1 MKIGMNLLLWTPF
14 VTEEHFGILKKLKAT
29 GFDGVEVPLFAGDVP
44 HYKKV
49 AKALKDNGLA
59 CTTCTVMPDAEHNPV
74 SADPKSRQGAVE
86 YLKWVIDCNA
96 ALGSEVLCGPYYHPL
111 GGKFF
116 TGKGPTPEEKE
127 RAAEVHRKIADY
139 AQKAGVV
146 LAIECLNR
154 FECYFLNTIADGVEY
169 ARQVNHPNFGVMYD
183 SFHAN
188 VEEKDPVG
196 CIKKNVKMIR
206 HVHVSEN
213 DRGTPGKGHVPFAK
227 IFKTLRAGGY
237 DRWLTIEAF
246 GTSLPE
252 LAATTCVWR
261 ELSASPEECYQF
273 GFQTIKEGWEAA
285 A

>member
-1 MKIGMNLLLWTPF
+1 MRIGMNLLLWTPF
-14 VTEEHFGILKKLKAT
+14 VTEEHFPILKKLKNS

-44 HYKKV
+44 HYQKV
-49 AKALKDNGLA
+49 AKAIKDNGLK

-74 SADPKSRQGAVE
+74 SADPKSRQGAVD
-86 YLKWVIDCNA
+86 YLKWAVDCNA
-96 ALGSEVLCGPYYHPL
+96 ALGAEVLCGPYYHPL
-111 GGKFF
+111 GSKFF

-127 RAAEVHRKIADY
+127 RAAGVHRQIADY
-139 AQKAGVV
+139 AQKVGVV

-154 FECYFLNTIADGVEY
+154 FECYFLNTIADGAAY
-169 ARQVNHPNFGVMYD
+169 TQQVKHPNFGVMYD

-196 CIKKNVKMIR
+196 CIKKNIKAIR

-213 DRGTPGKGHVPFAK
+213 DRGTPGKGHVPFKK

-273 GFQTIKEGWEAA
+273 GFKTIKEGWEAA
-285 A
+285 Q

>member
-1 MKIGMNLLLWTPF
+1 MRIGMNLLLWTPF
-14 VTEEHFGILKKLKAT
+14 VTEEHFPILKKLKAT

-44 HYKKV
+44 HYRKV
-49 AKALKDNGLA
+49 AQAIKDNGLK

-74 SADPKSRQGAVE
+74 SADPKSRQGAVD
-86 YLKWVIDCNA
+86 YLKWAIDCNA

-111 GGKFF
+111 GSKFF
-116 TGKGPTPEEKE
+116 TGKGPTPEEMG
-127 RAAEVHRKIADY
+127 RAAEVHRQIADY
-139 AQKAGVV
+139 AQKVGVV

-154 FECYFLNTIADGVEY
+154 FECYFLNTMDDGAAY
-169 ARQVNHPNFGVMYD
+169 AKLVNHPNFGVMYD

-196 CIKKNVKMIR
+196 CIKKNIKAIR

-213 DRGTPGKGHVPFAK
+213 DRGTPGKGHVPFKK

-273 GFQTIKEGWEAA
+273 GFKTIKEGWDAA
-285 A
+285 K

>member
-14 VTEEHFGILKKLKAT
+14 VTEEHFGILGKLKAT
-29 GFDGVEVPLFAGDVP
+29 GFDGVEVPLFAGDVA

-59 CTTCTVMPDAEHNPV
+59 CTTCTVMPDEQHNPI
-74 SADPKSRQGAVE
+74 SAEPKHRQGAVD
-86 YLKWVIDCNA
+86 YLKWVIDCNK
-96 ALGSEVLCGPYYHPL
+96 ALESEVLAGPYYHPL
-111 GGKFF
+111 GSKFF
-116 TGKGPTPEEKE
+116 TGKGPTAEEKQ

-139 AQKAGVV
+139 AQKAGVT

-154 FECYFLNTIADGVEY
+154 FECYFLNILDDA
-169 ARQVNHPNFGVMYD
+169 AAHAKLVNHPNFGIMYD

-188 VEEKDPVG
+188 VEEKDPIG
-196 CIKKNVKMIR
+196 CITRNIGAIK

-213 DRGTPGKGHVPFAK
+213 DRGTPGKGHVPFGK
-227 IFKTLRAGGY
+227 IFKALRAGGY

-261 ELSASPEECYQF
+261 ELSASPQECYEF
-273 GFQTIKEGWEAA
+273 GYKTIRKNWEAA

>member
-14 VTEEHFGILKKLKAT
+14 VTEEHFGILPKLKAT
-29 GFDGVEVPLFAGDVP
+29 GFDGVEVPLFGGDVK
-44 HYKKV
+44 HYEKV
-49 AKALKDNGLA
+49 GKAIKDNGLG
-59 CTTCTVMPDAEHNPV
+59 CTTCTVMPDAEHNPIA
-74 SADPKSRQGAVE
+74 ADAKSRAGAVE

-111 GGKFF
+111 GAKFF
-116 TGKGPTPEEKE
+116 TGKGPTKEEKE
-127 RAAEVHRKIADY
+127 RAAEVHRTIADY
-139 AQKAGVV
+139 ARKAGVV

-154 FECYFLNTIADGVEY
+154 FECYFLNTMADGV
-169 ARQVNHPNFGVMYD
+169 AHAQRVNHPNFGVMYD

-196 CIKKNVKMIR
+196 CITKSLKQLR

-227 IFKTLRAGGY
+227 IFKALRAGGY

-261 ELSASPEECYQF
+261 ELSASPEECYQI
-273 GFQTIKEGWEAA
+273 GFKTIKEGWDAA

>member
-14 VTEEHFGILKKLKAT
+14 VTEEHFGLLKKLKAT
-29 GFDGVEVPLFAGDVP
+29 GFDGVEVPLFSGDVK

-49 AKALKDNGLA
+49 GKAIKDNGLA
-59 CTTCTVMPDAEHNPV
+59 CTTCTVMPDAAHNPIG
-74 SADPKSRQGAVE
+74 ADAKSRAGAVE

-96 ALGSEVLCGPYYHPL
+96 ALGSEVLCGPYYQPL
-111 GGKFF
+111 GKF
-116 TGKGPTPEEKE
+116 TGKGPTQEEKT

-146 LAIECLNR
+146 LALECLNR
-154 FECYFLNTIADGVEY
+154 FECYFLNTMADGVQH
-169 ARQVNHPNFGVMYD
+169 AKRVNHPNFGVMYD

-188 VEEKDPVG
+188 IEEKDPIG
-196 CIKKNVKMIR
+196 CIKRSLPLLK
-206 HVHVSEN
+206 HVHISEN
-213 DRGTPGKGHVPFAK
+213 DRGTPGKGHVPFK
-227 IFKTLRAGGY
+227 RIIKTLRAGGY

-261 ELSASPEECYQF
+261 ELSASPEECYQV
-273 GFQTIKEGWEAA
+273 GFKTIKDGWNAGA
-285 A
+285 

>member
-14 VTEEHFGILKKLKAT
+14 VTEEHFGILPKLKAT

-44 HYKKV
+44 HYQKV
-49 AKALKDNGLA
+49 AQAIKDNGLG
-59 CTTCTVMPDAEHNPV
+59 CTTCTVIPDGEHNPI
-74 SADPKSRQGAVE
+74 SDDPKSRAGALD
-86 YLKWVIDCNA
+86 YLRWAIDCNA

-111 GGKFF
+111 GSKFF
-116 TGKGPTPEEKE
+116 TGRGPTQEEKE
-127 RAAEVHRKIADY
+127 RAAEVHRQIADY
-139 AQKAGVV
+139 AQKVGVA

-154 FECYFLNTIADGVEY
+154 FECYFLNTIADGV
-169 ARQVNHPNFGVMYD
+169 AHAQRVNHPNFGVMYD

-196 CIKKNVKMIR
+196 CIKTNIKAIR
-206 HVHVSEN
+206 HVHISEN
-213 DRGTPGKGHVPFAK
+213 DRGTPGKGHVPFKK
-227 IFKTLRAGGY
+227 IIKTLRAGGY
-237 DRWLTIEAF
+237 DRWMTIEAF

-273 GFQTIKEGWEAA
+273 GFKTIKEGWDAA

>member
-1 MKIGMNLLLWTPF
+1 MK
-14 VTEEHFGILKKLKAT
+14 
-29 GFDGVEVPLFAGDVP
+29 

-49 AKALKDNGLA
+49 AKAIKDNGLR
-59 CTTCTVMPDAEHNPV
+59 CTTCTVMPDAEHNPI

-96 ALGSEVLCGPYYHPL
+96 ALGSEVLCGPYYQPL
-111 GGKFF
+111 GKF
-116 TGKGPTPEEKE
+116 TGVGPTQEEKT
-127 RAAEVHRKIADY
+127 RAAEVHRTIADY

-146 LAIECLNR
+146 LAVECLNR
-154 FECYFLNTIADGVEY
+154 FECYFLNTLADGVEHVK
-169 ARQVNHPNFGVMYD
+169 RVNHPNFGVMYD

-188 VEEKDPVG
+188 IEEKDPVG
-196 CIKKNVKMIR
+196 CITKGIKMIR

-213 DRGTPGKGHVPFAK
+213 DRGTPGKGHVPFQR
-227 IFKTLRAGGY
+227 IFQALRAGGY
-237 DRWLTIEAF
+237 DRWVTIEAF

-261 ELSASPEECYQF
+261 ELSASPEECYQV
-273 GFQTIKEGWEAA
+273 GYKTIKEGWEAA

>member
-14 VTEEHFGILKKLKAT
+14 VTEEHFGILRKLKAT

-49 AKALKDNGLA
+49 AQALKDNGLA
-59 CTTCTVMPDAEHNPV
+59 CTTCTVMPDAEHNPI
-74 SADPKSRQGAVE
+74 SADPKSRQGAVD
-86 YLKWVIDCNA
+86 YLTWVIDCNA

-111 GGKFF
+111 GSKFF
-116 TGKGPTPEEKE
+116 TGKGPTQEEK
-127 RAAEVHRKIADY
+127 RWAAEVHYAVADY
-139 AQKAGVV
+139 AQRAGVV

-154 FECYFLNTIADGVEY
+154 FECYFLNTIADGV
-169 ARQVNHPNFGVMYD
+169 AHAQRVNHPNFGVMYD

-213 DRGTPGKGHVPFAK
+213 DRGTPGKGHVPFKK
-227 IFKTLRAGGY
+227 IFKTLRSGGY

-273 GFQTIKEGWEAA
+273 GFKTIQEGWEAA